1 MSWGQPQAS
10 PWIMFQNVTLET
22 MLLPL
27 SWLQVSTLPKSC
39 ASASP
44 SRLSQDEHTCYF
56 GPRLLWHL
64 RRIPKGLHQA
74 SHLIISLGLTAPWLS
89 VFLFFPCLS
98 LRSQQSTSWHR
109 GPFQSRDIRWCVPW
123 SSHNTETLLAYR
135 LSGVTRS
142 TCFGF

>member
-1 MSWGQPQAS
+1 
-10 PWIMFQNVTLET
+10 MFQNVTLET

-109 GPFQSRDIRWCVPW
+109 GPSNHEISGDVFLDHLITQRLCLLIDYQVSPVPHVLDFKRMRACM
-123 SSHNTETLLAYR
+123 SL
-135 LSGVTRS
+135 
-142 TCFGF
+142 